1 MIRLNR
7 SFISLFL
14 LAIVCAVLIG
24 ITAIQPNSAIL
35 RANSSWFGSAK
46 YGLATPFFP
55 PARGVAANG
64 DWNRM
69 VDGFDVPAFVKDVRS
84 TGAKYVIFPV
94 GQTSGFYNSPNNFF
108 ISRTGTKLGEYVPRR
123 DLVKDVAR
131 ALKKYKI
138 STLVYIAA
146 EGPTAAPVNILQSF
160 PVRDDQAS
168 PETRASINNMVREW
182 SKRWGTDVVGWWM
195 DGSWVKG
202 YTNST
207 DGRANLNA
215 LMAAARAGNPASIIA
230 VNPSS
235 GKYTALSDDQ
245 NFLAGEDES
254 FHKYPRQRF
263 VQHQGKNIQ
272 WHTISFLGD
281 KWGEAGTKR
290 YNSDQIASYV
300 KHVSD
305 LGGIVTIDVALSATS
320 RINPGQL
327 AQLAKIKKVVRDG
340 APLKTY
346 PSLTKYKPVYLLS
359 NRPSGQELPINGA
372 SYFHYGSYAVDGLR
386 NLRQNAQ
393 ASVEADW
400 NLLVDLMRPQQFQRS
415 TITFPPNNYATE
427 YQILVSSDRASWK
440 VIATGNIN
448 KGGTYNHKFP
458 ATTARYVKVKALA
471 PNKAGQPGDQMAI
484 SEFELFP

>member
-7 SFISLFL
+7 SFINFFL
-14 LAIVCAVLIG
+14 LAIVCTILIG

-35 RANSSWFGSAK
+35 RASSSWFGSAK
-46 YGLATPFFP
+46 YGLHTPFLS
-55 PARGVAANG
+55 PASGISANG

-146 EGPTAAPVNILQSF
+146 EGPSAAPVNIRKSF
-160 PVRDDQAS
+160 PVTDDQAN
-168 PETRASINNMVREW
+168 PETRASMNSMVREW

-195 DGSWVKG
+195 DGAWVKG
-202 YTNST
+202 YTNSN

-215 LMAAARAGNPASIIA
+215 LMAAARAGNPASLIA

-235 GKYTALSDDQ
+235 GKYTALSDEQ
-245 NFLAGEDES
+245 NFLAGEDEN

-263 VQHQGKNIQ
+263 VQHRGKNIQ
-272 WHTISFLGD
+272 WHAMSFLGD
-281 KWGEAGTKR
+281 KWGAVGTKR
-290 YNSDQIASYV
+290 YDGDQIVSYV
-300 KHVSD
+300 KHVTD
-305 LGGIVTIDVALSATS
+305 LGGVVTIDVALSPTG
-320 RINPGQL
+320 RINLNQL
-327 AQLAKIKKVVRDG
+327 EQLRKIKKVVRDG
-340 APLKTY
+340 GSLKAHA
-346 PSLTKYKPVYLLS
+346 SLTRYKPVYMLS
-359 NRPSGQELPINGA
+359 NSPSGQELPVNGEG
-372 SYFHYGSYAVDGLR
+372 YFHYGSYAVDGLR
-386 NLRQNAQ
+386 NPQKSAQ
-393 ASVEADW
+393 ASQEYDW
-400 NLLVDLMRPQQFQRS
+400 SLLVDLTQSRRFRRS

-427 YQILVSSDRASWK
+427 YQILVSRDRASWK

-471 PNKAGQPGDQMAI
+471 PNKAGQPGNQMAI